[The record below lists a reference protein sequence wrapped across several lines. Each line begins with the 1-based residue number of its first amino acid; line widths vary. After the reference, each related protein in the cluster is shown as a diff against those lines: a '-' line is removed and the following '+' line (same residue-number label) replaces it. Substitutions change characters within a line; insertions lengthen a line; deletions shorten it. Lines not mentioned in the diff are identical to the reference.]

1 MKYIL
6 SIIIVCFLIVG
17 NLYSIQ
23 DIAFDKNYN
32 LFTSLRDTEP
42 PYVDNLNPDSN
53 ATNVPVD
60 TDITF
65 HIYDDEDGVDLDSIK
80 VEIQDVL
87 YTSTN
92 SCFYYSGTDSN
103 YSIVINPPLDFSF
116 GDTVYVKIRASDNSI
131 PPNIMPEVLYFFEC
145 IEDSLPPY
153 IGELDPSPDSLDI
166 PVNTNITFH
175 IFDNGVGVD
184 LASILIDIQDIQ
196 YSVSDEYFYVSG
208 TANDYEI
215 LIDIPYEFEIGEVV
229 NVQIDAAD
237 LNEIQMDTFV
247 FWFQCEYDTQPPT
260 SGEFNPSQGATDV
273 PIDTNISF
281 NIYDNMA
288 GVDTTSVV
296 VKIQD
301 VPYNYLNSTFDI
313 DDIANGYTITI
324 DPINNFDYEE
334 IVSVQIDA
342 EDLAEPPNIMQAV
355 SYSFQCLILNT
366 PPVVENIEIITLED
380 TPVNIILY
388 AYDAEGDDLIFNVID
403 ETIHGVFDD
412 GIYTPN
418 VNYNGVDSFTYNAF
432 DGELYSNTATVTIT
446 ITSVNDKPTIVLPNS
461 FTFEEDSTLI
471 VNFEPYINDVE
482 DEPLTLTVSDNYYI
496 IVTIDTFEVTLGAIE
511 NWNGSETITF
521 IVTDSC
527 MESGSDEI
535 EIVVNDVNDVPTIV
549 LPDSFTFKEDS
560 TLIVDFEPYI
570 NDIDNDPLT
579 LTVSDNI
586 INITADIDGYIVIFG
601 AVDDWSGSE
610 ILLFTVNDNQG
621 RTIASDS
628 VDIIVTPVND
638 PPIFNIDLLPD
649 YFSFEEDSS
658 IEIDFAQY
666 VSDPEQSLGELTLF
680 VTGNTDINVEVSDM
694 IVNLSAPQNW
704 IGSEIMTFTLEDNQ
718 SRAATSVDIKII
730 VNPETPEEKIKVE
743 PHTITWGKNSCNI
756 IIYSQEANEKIKC
769 KILNRN
775 GELITNLDV
784 EDFGKN
790 KKATWNA
797 KRANG
802 SNVSGGFYIYQVVI
816 NGRVYQGSVIVVR

>member
-6 SIIIVCFLIVG
+6 SIIVICFLTVG
-17 NLYSIQ
+17 NLHSIQ

-65 HIYDDEDGVDLDSIK
+65 HIYDDEDGVDLSTVE
-80 VEIQDVL
+80 VEIQEVL

-92 SCFYYSGTDSN
+92 SCFYYSGTESD
-103 YSIVINPPLDFSF
+103 YSIVINPPLNFSF
-116 GDTVYVKIRASDNSI
+116 GDTIYIKIRALDNSI

-153 IGELDPSPDSLDI
+153 IGELYPSPESLDI

-175 IFDNGVGVD
+175 IYDNAVGVD
-184 LASILIDIQDIQ
+184 LASILVDIQGIE

-237 LNEIQMDTFV
+237 LNGIQMDTFV

-260 SGEFNPSQGATDV
+260 AGEFNPSQGATDV

-281 NIYDNMA
+281 NIYDNMV

-296 VKIQD
+296 VKIQGT
-301 VPYNYLNSTFDI
+301 PYTYLNSTFDI

-342 EDLAEPPNIMQAV
+342 EDLAEPPNIMQTV

-366 PPVVENIEIITLED
+366 PPVVENIEITTLED
-380 TPVNIILY
+380 APVNIILY

-482 DEPLTLTVSDNYYI
+482 AEPLTLTVSDNYYI

-579 LTVSDNI
+579 LTVSDNTNI
-586 INITADIDGYIVIFG
+586 IAEIYSYIVTFG
-601 AVDDWSGSE
+601 AADDWNGTE
-610 ILLFTVNDNQG
+610 TLLFIINDNQG
-621 RTIASDS
+621 RTITSDS
-628 VDIIVTPVND
+628 VDIIVIPIND

-649 YFSFEEDSS
+649 SFSFEENSS

-666 VSDPEQSLGELTLF
+666 VSDPEQSLGELTLS

-694 IVNLSAPQNW
+694 IVTLSTPPNW
-704 IGSEIMTFTLEDNQ
+704 IGSEIITFTLEDNQ

-743 PHTITWGKNSCNI
+743 PHTITWGKNSCDV
-756 IIYSQEANEKIKC
+756 IIYSQEAKEKIKC
-769 KILNRN
+769 RIFNRG

-790 KKATWNA
+790 KKATWYA
-797 KRANG
+797 KRDNG
-802 SNVSGGFYIYQVVI
+802 SDVSGGFYIYQVVI